1 MKLRIK
7 GDSLRLRVSPSEV
20 VQLLETG
27 RIEEIVHF
35 GLGDE
40 TQLTYAFELS
50 DLATA
55 MTARYQAHEI
65 TVLVSGQ
72 DARRWA
78 DGSEVGIY
86 GEVGV
91 GRARLEIVVEKDFA
105 CLDKSEVD
113 NRDTFPN
120 PKHGAAC

>member
-1 MKLRIK
+1 M
-7 GDSLRLRVSPSEV
+7 RLRVSPSEV

-27 RIEEIVHF
+27 RIQETIHF
-35 GLGDE
+35 GVGGE
-40 TQLTYAFELS
+40 AQLTYAFELS
-50 DLATA
+50 EQATA
-55 MTARYQAHEI
+55 VTVRYQAHEI
-65 TVLVSGQ
+65 SVLVSAQ

-78 DGSEVGIY
+78 DSPEVGIY

-91 GRARLEIVVEKDFA
+91 GQARLEIVVEKDFA

-120 PKHGAAC
+120 PKQGAAC

>member
-27 RIEEIVHF
+27 RIQETIHF
-35 GLGDE
+35 GE
-40 TQLTYAFELS
+40 EAQLTYAFELS
-50 DLATA
+50 EQATA